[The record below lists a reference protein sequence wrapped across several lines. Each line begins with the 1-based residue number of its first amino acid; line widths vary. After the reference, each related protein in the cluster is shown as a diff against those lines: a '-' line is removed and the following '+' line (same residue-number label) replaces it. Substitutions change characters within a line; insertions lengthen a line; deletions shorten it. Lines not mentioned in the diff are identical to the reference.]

1 MISGMI
7 AYLFKDDPDRPQYA
21 DTYVWASNVVCPGFK
36 HKFSLYVDF
45 RDQEHQIV
53 NEKVRLA
60 WQSLKHN
67 CGGHASFLRIP

>member
-7 AYLFKDDPDRPQYA
+7 AYLFRDDSDRSRYG
-21 DTYVWASNVVCPGFK
+21 DTHVWAANVVCPGCK

-45 RDQEHQIV
+45 RDQEQQIV

-60 WQSLKHN
+60 WQSLKRN
-67 CGGHASFLRIP
+67 CGEHAPLLTIS